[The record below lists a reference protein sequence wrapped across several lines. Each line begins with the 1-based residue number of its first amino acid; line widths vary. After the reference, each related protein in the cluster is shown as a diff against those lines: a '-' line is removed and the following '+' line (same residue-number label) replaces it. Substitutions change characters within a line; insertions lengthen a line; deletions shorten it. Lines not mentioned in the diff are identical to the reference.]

1 LAKKEKSAGKL
12 TGLARGSAPTKSHPK
27 APGRRVFSKEHQPP
41 KAKVGRPK
49 GARNKLTKSITEL
62 LLRAADEV
70 GDSTTPGV
78 DGKGGVLAYFKVSA
92 VAERRAFLVMIGRG
106 LPVHVNATVTHKPA
120 MTLDEAVA
128 ELKARGLPAQLIE
141 YFRPVDDELGE
152 DDEPDP
158 YDDPIDPGAKPPSK
172 TED

>member
-1 LAKKEKSAGKL
+1 M
-12 TGLARGSAPTKSHPK
+12 
-27 APGRRVFSKEHQPP
+27 
-41 KAKVGRPK
+41 
-49 GARNKLTKSITEL
+49 
-62 LLRAADEV
+62 
-70 GDSTTPGV
+70 
-78 DGKGGVLAYFKVSA
+78 AYLKVSA
-92 VAERRAFLVMIGRG
+92 VTERRAFLVMIGRS
-106 LPVHVNATVTHKPA
+106 LPVHVNATVTHKPV

-158 YDDPIDPGAKPPSK
+158 YDDPIDPRAEPPTK